1 MKQMIEEH
9 LSSTKNTTITLSDLQ
24 SLFRDSPVDPQKFS
38 AAILDLE
45 QGKVLEAVKAAGRT
59 VKQPSL
65 AYRYRINKSLLKKHY
80 VHQLQKYRLPLHPV
94 IHLEGYFA
102 LPEEQFVEDKPWI
115 ERIDAFLKSKGL
127 PTIVAPA
134 PERSFQ
140 LVGNEKWIT
149 ELGGEALLRRLGL
162 WELLLIQPVSD
173 PLMLAVNP
181 SPPGES
187 SYSRCLHLIVEN
199 KTTFQALL
207 PILPSSA
214 FSTLIYGCGNKITGN
229 LDMFSLQY
237 PVPDREHR
245 FYYFGDLDYEGIR
258 IWHEVNKQQDM
269 IPALPFY
276 EACLKQPYVLGKGN
290 QRKSEEALSS
300 FLQHFSIERRE
311 TIVSCLHSGGYYP
324 QEVLS
329 TQQLQAIW
337 RSLTWKQW
345 NDMIDLN

>member
-65 AYRYRINKSLLKKHY
+65 AYRYRINKSLLKKHH
-80 VHQLQKYRLPLHPV
+80 VHQLQRYRLPLHPV

-102 LPEEQFVEDKPWI
+102 LPEEQFVEDKLWI
-115 ERIDAFLKSKGL
+115 ERIDTFLKSKGL

-140 LVGNEKWIT
+140 LVGNEKWIA

-173 PLMLAVNP
+173 PLMLAVNL

-214 FSTLIYGCGNKITGN
+214 FSTLIYGCGNSICCSSARSMPR
-229 LDMFSLQY
+229 LSVWMA
-237 PVPDREHR
+237 R
-245 FYYFGDLDYEGIR
+245 
-258 IWHEVNKQQDM
+258 
-269 IPALPFY
+269 LP
-276 EACLKQPYVLGKGN
+276 
-290 QRKSEEALSS
+290 KS
-300 FLQHFSIERRE
+300 
-311 TIVSCLHSGGYYP
+311 
-324 QEVLS
+324 
-329 TQQLQAIW
+329 W
-337 RSLTWKQW
+337 RTPCGPLP
-345 NDMIDLN
+345 